1 MNQKKCLIVIVYFGL
16 LEANLYTSS
25 KAGSYFNL
33 SGEQV
38 IKVQKINKNLFR
50 STHTYQWLLSS
61 RPAQATMVSAISTEV
76 EGKAGTKIY
85 NIIFWTF
92 QWFFS
97 RTMGFIKL

>member
-38 IKVQKINKNLFR
+38 IKVQKINKQPL
-50 STHTYQWLLSS
+50 
-61 RPAQATMVSAISTEV
+61 
-76 EGKAGTKIY
+76 
-85 NIIFWTF
+85 
-92 QWFFS
+92 
-97 RTMGFIKL
+97 